1 MHLCKQDKRA
11 WGGRFSRRLLGGI
24 MQEYEKR
31 EIIRYLID
39 NTPMLLDMEK
49 QDLKYDARNIN
60 YKIYRYIRELQEEI
74 KKLKEK

>member
-1 MHLCKQDKRA
+1 
-11 WGGRFSRRLLGGI
+11 
-24 MQEYEKR
+24 MQEFEKR

-39 NTPMLLDMEK
+39 NTPMILDIEK

-60 YKIYRYIRELQEEI
+60 YKIYRYIKEQEAEI